1 MPTNAF
7 SLGRDTQLV
16 VIAPTGRIDLTHVT
30 GFESHQMTQPIR
42 VDRLDGTQMA
52 AELPKGW
59 EGSFDLERGSS
70 AADDFIASTEQAF
83 YTNGQLPTNTL
94 YQYTDALGRTL
105 TIHRLTALDR
115 LRLFKAVPAHL
126 AYNER
131 LSRRGR
137 AGLRRHRHRRHP
149 APPTHQRPADR
160 GRHRTPRQ

>member
-94 YQYTDALGRTL
+94 YQYVTEANGSTSTYQYDSAVLKLASAGTWRGDA
-105 TIHRLTALDR
+105 
-115 LRLFKAVPAHL
+115 AVKQKLEFFAT
-126 AYNER
+126 
-131 LSRRGR
+131 RRVR
-137 AGLRRHRHRRHP
+137 V
-149 APPTHQRPADR
+149 
-160 GRHRTPRQ
+160 